1 MMDIH
6 ETCDS
11 HFLLYVRQI
20 MLCTL
25 NLFSAICQLYFSK
38 TGREKIQIHCDIDRR
53 VDKQISGVEWRG
65 QK

>member
-11 HFLLYVRQI
+11 HFLLYARQI
-20 MLCTL
+20 RLYTL
-25 NLFSAICQLYFSK
+25 NLFSAVGQLYFSK
-38 TGREKIQIHCDIDRR
+38 TGRENIHCDIDRR
-53 VDKQISGVEWRG
+53 VDSQISGGEWRA